1 MIRHPRAADRSP
13 MSAFAVRPVP
23 RRLHRR
29 PLPRRPH
36 RRIAADPRL
45 VSVAGAVGVHVRDA
59 AHHLVGTVDDVVVGP
74 PDERY
79 PPVVGLMVRVLHG
92 RTFVPAA
99 AVADLRPHGVS
110 LAAPVAKTPAARPP
124 GLVAL
129 AHDVLDRQIVDI
141 DGADVVRVSDLVLG
155 RDGAGFRLVG
165 VDVSMRTLFRR
176 LGPPAMRRRVVPAR
190 VYDWASV
197 GAFSER
203 GADGSP
209 SVLHLTSTAADLR
222 RRGPAD
228 VAQLLSDLPP
238 DERRELAA
246 TVAAP

>member
-1 MIRHPRAADRSP
+1 
-13 MSAFAVRPVP
+13 
-23 RRLHRR
+23 
-29 PLPRRPH
+29 
-36 RRIAADPRL
+36 
-45 VSVAGAVGVHVRDA
+45 VAGAVGVHVHDVDGR
-59 AHHLVGTVDDVVVGP
+59 LVGTLDDVVVGHTE
-74 PDERY
+74 ERY

-92 RTFVPAA
+92 RTFVPVDD
-99 AVADLRPHGVS
+99 VADIRPHAVS
-110 LAAPVAKTPAARPP
+110 LAVPVATSLVVRPP

-129 AHDVLDRQIVDI
+129 AHDVVDRQIVDI

-155 RDGAGFRLVG
+155 RDDTGFRLVG

-176 LGPPAMRRRVVPAR
+176 LGPPAMRRRVAPER

-209 SVLHLTSTAADLR
+209 SILHLTSTAADVR
-222 RRGPAD
+222 RHGPAD

-238 DERRELAA
+238 NERRELASK
-246 TVAAP
+246 VAAT